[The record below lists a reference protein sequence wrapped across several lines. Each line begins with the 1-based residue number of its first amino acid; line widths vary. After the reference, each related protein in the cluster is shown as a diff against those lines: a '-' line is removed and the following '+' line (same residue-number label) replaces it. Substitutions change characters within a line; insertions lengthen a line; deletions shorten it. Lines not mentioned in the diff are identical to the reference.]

1 MFTFGNALTL
11 AGFATTAL
19 QKRESYNADVLTAQR
34 QNQKIANDRQT
45 RLATLARNQELI
57 GQEKMLEMISFG
69 FDSNLIFK
77 QTRAAKA
84 TALAKFSS
92 FGSLSSQSLNMH
104 VNNIARAGAEA
115 RKVRSYNYGTRVNRL
130 GVEAESLLRA
140 TIAANKSANFLEAPS
155 STGLSLANLGLG
167 ISAFNQ
173 VGFKKDPESGK
184 SLPSFGTGSSFW
196 EKG

>member
-11 AGFATTAL
+11 AGFAVTAL

-45 RLATLARNQELI
+45 RLETLARNQELI
-57 GQEKMLEMISFG
+57 GQELMLQMKASGFESFE
-69 FDSNLIFK
+69 IMK

-84 TALAKFSS
+84 TALAKYGSS
-92 FGSLSSQSLNMH
+92 GSLGSQSLSMH
-104 VNNIARAGAEA
+104 VNNIARTGAEA
-115 RKVRSYNYGTRVNRL
+115 RRANSYNYGIRAKRL
-130 GVEAESLLRA
+130 GVEAESLLRS

-155 STGLSLANLGLG
+155 STGLSLTNLGLG
-167 ISAFNQ
+167 ISAFDQ